1 MEAAIAPGAAGAP
14 DDAAT
19 SKADEVRPSHAV
31 GGGGDAGAEDGA
43 STASESGEID
53 PNVMNVL
60 AARLRFAEKML
71 IGRKKQKVAKLKEIA
86 ADKIA
91 LARVDEE
98 IVKCKKSIREFADGL
113 PEKEQTRLAII
124 KQMKDFETE
133 ISGICKHTR
142 RVAKKAL
149 WQAAQQNKKL
159 VVLQNETQRGFSM
172 RPADQPYN
180 QPGWGSQSWAEGGG
194 RSPRRPMAEK
204 NKFANPS
211 PRSTPSR
218 GSRGSRNYTTS
229 VEKPLGSPAN

>member
-1 MEAAIAPGAAGAP
+1 MSCFLIACIIAFVQGEG
-14 DDAAT
+14 
-19 SKADEVRPSHAV
+19 
-31 GGGGDAGAEDGA
+31 
-43 STASESGEID
+43 GEID

-91 LARVDEE
+91 LVKVEEE
-98 IVKCKKSIREFADGL
+98 IVKCKASIRQFSDGL
-113 PEKEQTRLAII
+113 PEKESTRLAII

-133 ISGICKHTR
+133 IYGICKKTR

-149 WQAAQQNKKL
+149 WQAAQQNKGL
-159 VVLQNETQRGFSM
+159 ARLQNETTRGFSM

-180 QPGWGSQSWAEGGG
+180 QPGWGSQAWAEGGG
-194 RSPRRPMAEK
+194 RSPRRPMSEK

-218 GSRGSRNYTTS
+218 GSRGSRKYSAS
-229 VEKPLGSPAN
+229 VEKPLGSPASNNNNK